1 MNVCKRSPI
10 PLTALTLL
18 ILLAPLAAGAIDSRP
33 GGYERPELLDPL
45 GGGVP
50 WSDDIDGYATDS
62 QLHGQ
67 GGWKGWGNSSA
78 AGALAVDDQ
87 ARSTPNSIE
96 IVGAADL
103 VREYTAFDSG
113 RWTYTAHQ
121 YIPAAFTGESY
132 FILLNTY
139 VDTCTGSPA
148 CNWSVQVLFDSA
160 TDQLGPDFGACT
172 GTLPIVYDQWVEIR
186 VEIDLDADL
195 QTFFY
200 GGQQLYQCSWSAG
213 ASGGG
218 VTSIR
223 AVDLFANGATAVY
236 YDDISLTNEI
246 FSDGFED
253 ETTDAWSSTV
263 P

>member
-1 MNVCKRSPI
+1 MVTRKRLCI
-10 PLTALTLL
+10 PLTAFAQFMLL
-18 ILLAPLAAGAIDSRP
+18 SPLAVGAIDSRP
-33 GGYERPELLDPL
+33 GGYESPELLDPL

-50 WSDDIDGYATDS
+50 WSDDIDSYVTDS

-67 GGWKGWGNSSA
+67 GGWKGWANDPA

-87 ARSTPNSIE
+87 ARSTPNSIQ
-96 IVGAADL
+96 ILGAADL

-121 YIPAAFTGESY
+121 YIPATFTGESY

-139 VDTCTGSPA
+139 VDGCTGSPA
-148 CNWSVQVLFDSA
+148 CNWSVQVLFNAA
-160 TDQLGPDFGACT
+160 TDTMGPDFGICT
-172 GTLPIVYDQWVEIR
+172 GSLPIVYDQWVEIR

-200 GGQQLYQCSWSAG
+200 GGQQLYQCSWSQG

-223 AVDLFANGATAVY
+223 AVDLFANNASAVF
-236 YDDISLTNEI
+236 YDDLSLTNVI
-246 FSDGFED
+246 FIDGFED
-253 ETTDAWSSTV
+253 ESTNAWSEIF